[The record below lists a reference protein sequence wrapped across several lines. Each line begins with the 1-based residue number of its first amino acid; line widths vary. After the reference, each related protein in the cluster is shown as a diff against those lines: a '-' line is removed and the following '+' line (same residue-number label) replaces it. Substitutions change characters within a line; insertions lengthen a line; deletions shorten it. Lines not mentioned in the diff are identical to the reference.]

1 MNALTLYLVL
11 ALLCGHG
18 KPHPKKPKPDPLR
31 YEWIQNCRHIGW
43 ATEYPECRLRE
54 A

>member
-1 MNALTLYLVL
+1 MIIALLILQV
-11 ALLCGHG
+11 LLCGG
-18 KPHPKKPKPDPLR
+18 AKPHPKKPKPDPLR

-43 ATEYPECRLRE
+43 ANEYPECRVRE

>member
-1 MNALTLYLVL
+1 MNALALYLALVL
-11 ALLCGHG
+11 LGGGA

-31 YEWIQNCRHIGW
+31 QQWIENCRHIGW
-43 ATEYPECRLRE
+43 ANEYPACRLRE